1 MSESTVSTGTGRDT
15 IADACYGLVT
25 LILRNRP
32 RDISLTAA
40 SALST
45 LNRSGPQRLTDL
57 AAIEGV
63 SQPSMTVLV
72 TGLERAGLAERRPS
86 PDDGRVVLVTLT
98 QAGADYLRNR
108 RQAGT
113 TVVADLI
120 GDLSA
125 ADAAA
130 LAAAVP
136 AINRLTELDARRT
149 AAVTAHGIGAH
160 Q

>member
-1 MSESTVSTGTGRDT
+1 MSDPTAGSAAGRD
-15 IADACYGLVT
+15 AFAAAFYGLVT
-25 LILRNRP
+25 LILRRRP

-86 PDDGRVVLVTLT
+86 PDDGRVVLVALT
-98 QAGADYLRNR
+98 PPGANYLHIR
-108 RQAGT
+108 RQTGAA
-113 TVVADLI
+113 VVADLI
-120 GDLSA
+120 SELSA
-125 ADAAA
+125 AEAAA

-136 AINRLTELDARRT
+136 AINRLTELDALRT
-149 AAVTAHGIGAH
+149 AAATTHSIGAH

>member
-1 MSESTVSTGTGRDT
+1 MSETTASPAAGRDT
-15 IADACYGLVT
+15 IAAAFYGLVT
-25 LILRNRP
+25 VILRNRP

-86 PDDGRVVLVTLT
+86 PDDGRVVLVALT
-98 QAGADYLRNR
+98 PAGADYLSRR
-108 RQAGT
+108 RQKGT
-113 TVVADLI
+113 AVVADLI
-120 GDLSA
+120 SELSA
-125 ADAAA
+125 ADTAV

-136 AINRLTELDARRT
+136 AINRLTELDALRT
-149 AAVTAHGIGAH
+149 AAATTHSIGAH

>member
-1 MSESTVSTGTGRDT
+1 MSETTASPAPGRD
-15 IADACYGLVT
+15 AVAAAFYGLVT
-25 LILRNRP
+25 VILRNRP

-40 SALST
+40 SAIST

-86 PDDGRVVLVTLT
+86 PDDGRVVLVALT
-98 QAGADYLRNR
+98 PVGADYLARR
-108 RQAGT
+108 RQTGT
-113 TVVADLI
+113 AVVADLI
-120 GDLSA
+120 SELSA
-125 ADAAA
+125 ADADA

-149 AAVTAHGIGAH
+149 AMATSHSIGAH

>member
-1 MSESTVSTGTGRDT
+1 MSDPTAGPAAGL
-15 IADACYGLVT
+15 DAVAAAFYGLVT

-86 PDDGRVVLVTLT
+86 PDDGRVVLVAMTP
-98 QAGADYLRNR
+98 AGADYLRSR
-108 RQAGT
+108 RRTGT
-113 TVVADLI
+113 AVVADLI
-120 GDLSA
+120 GELTA
-125 ADAAA
+125 ADTAA

-136 AINRLTELDARRT
+136 AINRLTELDAHRT
-149 AAVTAHGIGAH
+149 AATTHSIEAHR
-160 Q
+160 